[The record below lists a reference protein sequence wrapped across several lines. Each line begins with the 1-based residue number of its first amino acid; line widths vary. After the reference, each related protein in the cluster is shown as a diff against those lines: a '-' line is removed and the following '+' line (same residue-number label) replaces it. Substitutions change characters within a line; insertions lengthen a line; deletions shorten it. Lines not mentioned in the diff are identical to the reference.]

1 MLPVKG
7 TVQVHKVRERYEK
20 VLYDFLPTDS
30 SQLSVHSN
38 DVLTWHKGETADD
51 WILCSHNEKVCF
63 RNDYEVVW
71 LGSLVLHQGR
81 DGWGCFL

>member
-7 TVQVHKVRERYEK
+7 TVQVPMVRRRYEK
-20 VLYDFLPTDS
+20 VLYDFLPTDA

-38 DVLTWHKGETADD
+38 DVLTWHKGDITDD
-51 WILCSHNEKVCF
+51 WILCSHNEKVWF

-71 LGSLVLHQGR
+71 LGPFVLYQGG
-81 DGWGCFL
+81 D